1 MLISIRNRQVAS
13 STLALG
19 SSPLSDKV
27 ALPRFRQANSPPPSR
42 DTPHFYFPLE
52 LQSFFAICFD
62 FDIVPPIMPTLSS
75 MEASSSSTPLTRNQI
90 RGFWAAWGGWTLDG
104 MDSFIYAL
112 VLVPSLRELLP
123 RSGIAATKGNIGF
136 YGGLLFALFLIGWGL
151 AFLWGPVGDKFGR
164 VRTLMLTIIWYSTF
178 TFLSALVSNVW
189 QLAALRLLAGIGIGG
204 EWAMGGTFVAEEWP
218 EDRRRAGAGYMHT
231 GYYVGIFLAA
241 LANYAIGSHY
251 GWRYMFAIGGVPA
264 LLLAWVRRGV
274 TEPARWIAK
283 EGVVRSWEIYW
294 PVAVLFSQALRRRT
308 ILNSLFMLASI
319 CGLWAGTVY
328 VPAATTSL
336 AEAAGRVGPQVA
348 QLASRATMLVAFA
361 TILGCLAMP
370 WIAER
375 LSRRGALSFFFSMMT
390 VFIALTFGKILYIGP
405 TALPWF
411 FVCLFFLGFGGAN
424 FSVYTLWLPEQYPTE
439 CRASAFAF
447 STSFARFGGAGIT
460 FLVGAGIQHYGSLG
474 IPVALTSLAFVI
486 GLFLIPFGVETR
498 GQALPA

>member
-1 MLISIRNRQVAS
+1 
-13 STLALG
+13 
-19 SSPLSDKV
+19 
-27 ALPRFRQANSPPPSR
+27 
-42 DTPHFYFPLE
+42 
-52 LQSFFAICFD
+52 
-62 FDIVPPIMPTLSS
+62 
-75 MEASSSSTPLTRNQI
+75 
-90 RGFWAAWGGWTLDG
+90 

-136 YGGLLFALFLIGWGL
+136 YGGLLFALFLMGWGL

-164 VRTLMLTIIWYSTF
+164 VRTLMLTIVWYSTF

-241 LANYAIGSHY
+241 LANYAIGSRY
-251 GWRYMFAIGGVPA
+251 GWRYMFALGGVPA
-264 LLLAWVRRGV
+264 LLLAWVRHGV
-274 TEPARWIAK
+274 SEPARWTAK
-283 EGVVRSWEIYW
+283 EKVVRAWEIYR
-294 PVAVLFSQALRRRT
+294 PVAVLFSRALRRRT

-328 VPAATTSL
+328 VPAATTNL
-336 AEAAGRVGPQVA
+336 AEAAGRVGPQAA

-375 LSRRGALSFFFSMMT
+375 LGRRGALGFFFSMMA
-390 VFIALTFGKILYIGP
+390 VFIALTFGKIFYIGP

-474 IPVALTSLAFVI
+474 IPVALTSLAFVV
-486 GLFLIPFGVETR
+486 GLLLIPFGVETR
-498 GQALPA
+498 GQVLPA